1 MFEIVEKS
9 PDRLDIAIKGQVD
22 ADAMRAGLDALVQ
35 KSDGMR
41 GGTMLYRITDFSLPT
56 LAAIGVEL
64 TQLPKL
70 LGLVGKFSKCAVI
83 SDEGWIKKAAEIEGA
98 LIPGLKIK
106 SFALDEEAAAEAWLA
121 ASA

>member
-9 PDRLDIAIKGQVD
+9 PDRLDIAIKGQID

-106 SFALDEEAAAEAWLA
+106 SFALDEETAAEAWLA